1 MDLFIDNKSGA
12 PIYDQ
17 IYTQIKDQI
26 IQGALQPDEAMP
38 SIRGLARDLRI
49 SVITTKRAYDELE
62 KEGFLYAV
70 PAKGFFVA
78 PKNTELLREENLKKD
93 RSASHRG
100 RPPVRIL
107 RAEQG
112 RAAGDAGTAMGGLN
126 MNALELQ
133 GLTKH
138 YKDFTLGPLDLTLPG
153 GTICGLIG
161 ENGAGKSTTIRLIL
175 DMVQRDGGTVTILGR
190 DSRTVSVRSK
200 EEIGVVLG
208 SDGIPLC
215 LNAVEV
221 GKVMAGIY
229 RNWDAGDYTAFCR
242 KFDLPPDKKYKDY
255 SAGMQRKLCIAVALA
270 HQPKLLLLDEATN
283 GLDPV
288 VRDEVTDI
296 LLDFARDEEHSILI
310 SSHIVSDLE
319 KLCDTIAFLHKGRL
333 LLCEEK
339 DALREEYALWHGTA
353 AQLAALDVRVY
364 GKRVT
369 PYGAEALVRRDA
381 MPAGAELAPVS
392 IEELFVLMVKGECA
406 E

>member
-1 MDLFIDNKSGA
+1 
-12 PIYDQ
+12 
-17 IYTQIKDQI
+17 
-26 IQGALQPDEAMP
+26 
-38 SIRGLARDLRI
+38 
-49 SVITTKRAYDELE
+49 
-62 KEGFLYAV
+62 
-70 PAKGFFVA
+70 
-78 PKNTELLREENLKKD
+78 
-93 RSASHRG
+93 
-100 RPPVRIL
+100 
-107 RAEQG
+107 
-112 RAAGDAGTAMGGLN
+112 

-190 DSRTVSVRSK
+190 DSRTASVRTK

-208 SDGIPLC
+208 SEGIPLC

-229 RNWDAGDYTAFCR
+229 HNWDAAAYTELCQ
-242 KFDLPPDKKYKDY
+242 KFGLPDKKQYKDY
-255 SAGMQRKLCIAVALA
+255 STGMKMKLCIAVALA
-270 HQPKLLLLDEATN
+270 HHPKLLLLDEATN

-288 VRDEVTDI
+288 VRDEVTDL
-296 LLDFARDEEHSILI
+296 LLDFARDENHSILI

-353 AQLAALDVRVY
+353 AQLAALDVTVY

-369 PYGAEALVRRDA
+369 PYGVEALVRRDA

-392 IEELFVLMVKGECA
+392 IEELFVLMVKEECA